1 MSIAYLGRQQQQQ
14 RKQSMERFDMCE
26 TQTRAEKIADAKQYY
41 TENTFACLSTL
52 KHKHATKEEKLD
64 AKKRLRDNQ
73 QWLRAV
79 KYYEKTGCS
88 FKEAK
93 EYIGIT

>member
-1 MSIAYLGRQQQQQ
+1 
-14 RKQSMERFDMCE
+14 MCE

-52 KHKHATKEEKLD
+52 KHKHATKEEKID

-79 KYYEKTGCS
+79 KYYEKAGCS

-93 EYIGIT
+93 EYIGST